1 MLYCMSYTY
10 PLSGGIACY
19 LDQQRFLDKEKNANE
34 RQLYSNWW
42 EEQIALYGMKVDY
55 QVYGYSL
62 SAHDYQYGEQPTAEY
77 ATPQEMVVIA
87 DISNDSMILSK
98 FGIKSDADITLFIHI
113 QAYKRIFGENAEPK
127 SGDLVFLKEYGSDR
141 VGGRSGQVYE
151 ITERDDEA
159 INQINQLMGHYIWM
173 LKGTR
178 HDHSFE
184 KNAIKESKNDQVFD
198 STFNG
203 VLSGSSQPES
213 DPKLYTD
220 NANTAGKAVFDYAAN
235 NTKTEVYGD
244 Y

>member
-10 PLSGGIACY
+10 PLTGGLACY
-19 LDQQRFLDKEKNANE
+19 LDQQRFLDKSQNQNE
-34 RQLYSNWW
+34 RNLYNNWW
-42 EEQIALYGMKVDY
+42 EEQIAMYGMKVDY
-55 QVYGYSL
+55 QVHGYAL
-62 SAHDYQYGEQPTAEY
+62 SAHDFQYGEHPTAAY
-77 ATPQEMVVIA
+77 APPQEIVVVV

-98 FGIKSDADITLFIHI
+98 FGIQSNADITIFVHI
-113 QAYKRIFGENAEPK
+113 QAYKRIFGADAEPK

-141 VGGRSGQVYE
+141 VGGRSGQVFE

-159 INQINQLMGHYIWM
+159 INQINQLMGHYIWI

-178 HDHSFE
+178 HDYSFE
-184 KNAIKESKNDQVFD
+184 KNAIKEAKNDQVYD
-198 STFNG
+198 NTLSG

-220 NANTAGKAVFDYAAN
+220 NTNEAGKAVFDYAQRN
-235 NTKTEVYGD
+235 VKTDVYGD